1 MKRNVDLTEN
11 MFFSNGGWSNNFRII
26 DFDRKFPWVA
36 SFMEIASDD
45 DSQRDAIIIAGDKET
60 RARIKSYREMDSIDY
75 CDCCG
80 RRMNLIPWDRE
91 IGLCHECNDYYLKD
105 EDRCKWRKIEV

>member
-11 MFFSNGGWSNNFRII
+11 MFFSSVSTFNSVFNSAIKSI
-26 DFDRKFPWVA
+26 TDRKFPWVA

-45 DSQRDAIIIAGDKET
+45 DSQKDAIIIAGDKEI

-91 IGLCHECNDYYLKD
+91 IGICHECNDYYLKD
-105 EDRCKWRKIEV
+105 EDRCKWR